1 MIEAVEDSTKRL
13 SMRRSHGR
21 VVNAVAELLRKQ
33 LFIPEIYLQP
43 RVPGAAGIDVLAVD
57 RAGSGDIHGVE
68 IKIVSVFPTRAQM
81 REYLRPLREQP
92 YHFKYLALPAFSP
105 DLSDGRRFAE
115 AVELFD
121 DTGVGRFGIISFDS
135 KLLHP
140 SYVLSGN
147 STALTVRPERF
158 KVRSEKLASIEKFLA
173 KSKPDISV
181 RV

>member
-21 VVNAVAELLRKQ
+21 VVNAVAE
-33 LFIPEIYLQP
+33 
-43 RVPGAAGIDVLAVD
+43 
-57 RAGSGDIHGVE
+57 H
-68 IKIVSVFPTRAQM
+68 
-81 REYLRPLREQP
+81 
-92 YHFKYLALPAFSP
+92 HFKYLALPAFSP

-173 KSKPDISV
+173 KAKPDISV